1 MSTYPIDVSVNP
13 TGAVDGS
20 RRVKQELRG
29 MDRLAKSLLK
39 TFAGLF
45 AGAAV
50 AQGVRAGVRLL
61 RDYEQEMST
70 LQAITGATEMQFA
83 SMRDTAKELGI
94 TTRFSAQEAA
104 AGMTFLARAGFD
116 ARQATEAIGPTLL
129 LAQAG
134 GLGLASAADIASNVL
149 KGFRLEV
156 DQTNRVVDILA
167 KASNSANTNVSQLG
181 QALSFVAPVASGLGI
196 ELEQTVAAI
205 GVLSDAGIQG
215 SRAGTGLSRVLAELE
230 SPSENTR
237 KIFAALGVDISA
249 VKPSVVGLSGALEA
263 LTTAGIDTGTALEV
277 FGQRGG
283 PAFEVLASSI
293 DDIQTL
299 DEKLQNAGGS
309 AERMAAIM
317 DDNLNGAALAFRSA
331 VQGLVIEL
339 GDAGLTD
346 ALKGLVA
353 VLTEIV
359 RFFADNAGTIVT
371 ALQLMAAATIAYHSA
386 NFIMTTFVK
395 NQTIISMINLE
406 KALGAATTRQAL
418 MGVASKSLARGLGL
432 ATGATKGL
440 TVAMLANPIGAI
452 AAGIAALVILFVK
465 FGDRVT
471 LGGDRLANL
480 HDLAIA
486 TFQIIKESLSGLVS
500 FFGDALTSMTRFF
513 GDNFGFIGEFAQKVF
528 GDVNLS
534 VEGVLRFGAK
544 AVDNF
549 QGLWV
554 GLFEAIKEVF
564 SNFGPVIKGVFI
576 SALNGA
582 VAIVEAGINKMVLA
596 MNKLLG
602 AVKAPLIPFADLGR
616 IANENSDAVKNVG
629 QAFLDGFNGVS
640 LVEDQLD
647 RILLRAEEIATKRI
661 SGQASGD
668 PINVPSPAN
677 DNQGGP
683 SRNAAD
689 LALAKERQ
697 AIIDQTV
704 TSLDQEAAA
713 LRLLGDEREIY
724 QRQLQIENEIADKL
738 RNSDIDLTEEQIQKL
753 SQLTDAEKTLIT
765 EKQRRNIALERQ
777 AAILDSIDAP
787 LVNYQNAVTALNQLM
802 AQGLITADAYNAA
815 IAGTQLVQDLQ
826 GVDSALGGDFA
837 QNAELERVRAQE
849 AERLEIIRQAQEAG
863 LLNQEQYEE
872 RYTAIVNNGARARMD
887 IQLAEAERNASAVND
902 NQGGPSR
909 NAADLALAKERQAI
923 IDQTVT
929 SLDQEAA
936 ALRLLGDERE
946 IYQRQLQIENEIADK
961 LRNSDIDLTEE
972 QIQKLSQLTDA
983 EKTLITEK
991 QRRNIAL
998 ERQAAILDSIDA
1010 PLVNYQNAV
1019 TALNQLMAQGLITAD
1034 AYNAAIAGTQL
1045 VQDLQGVDSA
1055 LGGDFAQNAELE
1067 RVRAQE
1073 AERLEIIRQAQ
1084 EAGLLNQEQY
1094 EERYTAI
1101 VNNGARAR
1109 MDIQLAEAE
1118 RNASAVKGGLDNIL
1132 GAVETFA
1139 GKQNGLYKGI
1149 LAARRAFATAEVII
1163 NTTRAVQSALA
1174 EYPFPINV
1182 GVAAGQA
1189 ALGASNIAKINGVGF
1204 ADGGIPMPGPGLLG
1218 GTGGPR
1224 EDSNI
1229 IRVSRGEGILN
1240 AAAVRKNLGLFNA
1253 LNEDPDFLKNIGLFR
1268 DGGVPIS
1275 STGQRA
1281 SLNRRTISASDRDLI
1296 SISFINNGAP
1306 QTYEVDFVSRD
1317 EIKIIANDIRKDV
1330 PGIVSGQIEN
1340 PNSQI
1345 SRSLKESTNAGRR
1358 V

>member
-887 IQLAEAERNASAVND
+887 IQLAEAERNASAV
-902 NQGGPSR
+902 
-909 NAADLALAKERQAI
+909 
-923 IDQTVT
+923 
-929 SLDQEAA
+929 
-936 ALRLLGDERE
+936 
-946 IYQRQLQIENEIADK
+946 
-961 LRNSDIDLTEE
+961 
-972 QIQKLSQLTDA
+972 
-983 EKTLITEK
+983 
-991 QRRNIAL
+991 
-998 ERQAAILDSIDA
+998 
-1010 PLVNYQNAV
+1010 
-1019 TALNQLMAQGLITAD
+1019 
-1034 AYNAAIAGTQL
+1034 
-1045 VQDLQGVDSA
+1045 
-1055 LGGDFAQNAELE
+1055 
-1067 RVRAQE
+1067 
-1073 AERLEIIRQAQ
+1073 
-1084 EAGLLNQEQY
+1084 
-1094 EERYTAI
+1094 
-1101 VNNGARAR
+1101 
-1109 MDIQLAEAE
+1109 
-1118 RNASAVKGGLDNIL
+1118 KGGLDNIL